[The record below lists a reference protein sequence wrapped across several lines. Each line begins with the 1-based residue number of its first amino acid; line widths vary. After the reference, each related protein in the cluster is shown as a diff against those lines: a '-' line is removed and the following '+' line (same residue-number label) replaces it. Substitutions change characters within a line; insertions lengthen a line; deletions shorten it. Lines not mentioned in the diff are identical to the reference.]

1 MNDQTI
7 QVIFSG
13 IGLVVWLIRLEGKV
27 LAAEKSNIETQKDV
41 DELRIDH
48 SKIAE
53 DLARIRE
60 SLARIEGGLLSA
72 RKRQENE

>member
-7 QVIFSG
+7 QVILSG

-27 LAAEKSNIETQKDV
+27 LAAEKANLETQKDV
-41 DELRIDH
+41 DALRMDH

-53 DLARIRE
+53 DLSRIRE
-60 SLARIEGGLLSA
+60 SLARIEGSIIA
-72 RKRQENE
+72 RQRED